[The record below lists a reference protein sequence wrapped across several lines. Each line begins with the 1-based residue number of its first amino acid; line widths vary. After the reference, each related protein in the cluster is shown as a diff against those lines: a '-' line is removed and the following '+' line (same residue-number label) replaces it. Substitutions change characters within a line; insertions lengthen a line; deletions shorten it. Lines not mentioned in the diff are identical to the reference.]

1 MRGFITGVL
10 LTIVV
15 ILGGIYLLL
24 SQGKFPVGADNPPG
38 LVERYLANMAVDQH
52 VERNAPKQ
60 SNPMQP
66 TVENLIAGARAYEQ
80 NCSFCHGG
88 AAQRVSPMRT
98 KFNPPVPQIINHI
111 PGDPDAQLFWVI
123 KHGIRMTGMPTWDG
137 ILNDAQIWQI
147 VAFIKNSGKLPSA
160 VQEAWRQA
168 ATPPPNA
175 PSNQVPAPAGATAPS
190 ASPRQ

>member
-1 MRGFITGVL
+1 MRAFITGVL
-10 LTIVV
+10 LTVVV
-15 ILGGIYLLL
+15 ILAGTYLLL

-38 LVERYLANMAVDQH
+38 WLERRLANMAVDQH

-66 TVENLIAGARAYEQ
+66 TVENLTAGARAYEQ

-88 AAQRVSPMRT
+88 AAQRISPMRT
-98 KFNPPVPQIINHI
+98 KFNPPVPQIISHI
-111 PGDPDAQLFWVI
+111 PGDPDAQLFWVT
-123 KHGIRMTGMPTWDG
+123 KHGIRMSGMPTWDG

-147 VAFIKNSGKLPSA
+147 VAFIKNSGKLPPE

-168 ATPPPNA
+168 AISPSSQPSVPPT
-175 PSNQVPAPAGATAPS
+175 PAGAATPAAP
-190 ASPRQ
+190 PRQ